1 MEIFLHF
8 CNLLL
13 RICIF
18 VANKS
23 KPNVTMKRFL
33 LSLVALMGV
42 LVLGGCSAHLYPT
55 FNSNLTKTDVVLT
68 QKNFTV
74 VGQAEGTASTTLILG
89 IGGLS
94 KKALNGNAVAAM
106 YENAKLTGSQTI
118 VNVNVKSSVAGC
130 APFFVHTTYTAT
142 GTIIEFT
149 E

>member
-1 MEIFLHF
+1 
-8 CNLLL
+8 
-13 RICIF
+13 
-18 VANKS
+18 
-23 KPNVTMKRFL
+23 
-33 LSLVALMGV
+33 MGV

-55 FNSNLTKTDVVLT
+55 FNSNLTKTDIVLT

-118 VNVNVKSSVAGC
+118 INVNVKSSFAGC

>member
-1 MEIFLHF
+1 MKKFLF
-8 CNLLL
+8 
-13 RICIF
+13 
-18 VANKS
+18 
-23 KPNVTMKRFL
+23 
-33 LSLVALMGV
+33 SLIALMGV
-42 LVLGGCSAHLYPT
+42 LMFGGCSTHFYPT
-55 FNSNLTKTDVVLT
+55 FNSNLSKTDVVLT

-74 VGQAEGTASTTLILG
+74 VGQAEGTASTTLVLG

-118 VNVNVKSSVAGC
+118 VNVNIKSSSAGC